1 MLNQLV
7 EFVVVGA
14 VGGVGTG
21 EGQGSVLVAGGVGLP
36 SSSVE
41 GLGEDLGIVG
51 EGGVVGGIAAELVV
65 DFVGLAAAVIFS
77 GQEVGA
83 LALVGSF
90 DAEEI
95 MMGGLG

>member
-1 MLNQLV
+1 MFDQLV

-14 VGGVGTG
+14 VGGVGAG
-21 EGQGSVLVAGGVGLP
+21 EGEGGVLVAGGIGFP
-36 SSSVE
+36 GSGVE

-65 DFVGLAAAVIFS
+65 DFVGLAAAVVFG
-77 GQEVGA
+77 GQEGSA

-90 DAEEI
+90 DAEEVVV
-95 MMGGLG
+95 GWLG